1 MGSTV
6 YGQSHVEY
14 LNTGHRTTILPAF
27 DVLLITAIYTITEH
41 INDINNDA
49 NDRWCSSLTC
59 NSHALSSCLGAMQP
73 RAVLGN
79 AILKATMRPWYT
91 RKGMS
96 EFVLYVQ
103 WMPTER
109 KKIALVRNNTMI
121 KIHFEYLKKI
131 FEKNKHRQNWY
142 SPPLVSKLITIYRW
156 IYSLFEER
164 WVFFCQNPPFGTIDF
179 KMQFVGSIRLTN
191 IVLMFYI
198 RVIVLAMMKNGI
210 SMYSTL

>member
-6 YGQSHVEY
+6 YGQSHVED

-59 NSHALSSCLGAMQP
+59 ISHALSSCLGAMQP

-91 RKGMS
+91 RNDMS

-142 SPPLVSKLITIYRW
+142 SPPLVSKLITINGYTVCLKRDE
-156 IYSLFEER
+156 YSSVKIHHSR
-164 WVFFCQNPPFGTIDF
+164 R
-179 KMQFVGSIRLTN
+179 SISKCNSLEVVRLTD
-191 IVLMFYI
+191 IVLKCYI